1 MPDNYRYSVIIAR
14 YHWVRSKN
22 MSKFC
27 FPEDLSSYISKTVR
41 LLRDKGFE
49 NAANTFEKINNSVF
63 TSGSERLCEIGHA
76 INSIQE
82 AYSIPEN
89 MKEILEIIMY
99 NVNDVWP

>member
-1 MPDNYRYSVIIAR
+1 MWRLRATSILN
-14 YHWVRSKN
+14 RS
-22 MSKFC
+22 
-27 FPEDLSSYISKTVR
+27 PEDLSSYISETVR
-41 LLRDKGFE
+41 LLRDEGFE

-63 TSGSERLCEIGHA
+63 TSGSEWLGEIGHA

-89 MKEILEIIMY
+89 IKERLEIIMY